1 MKIEIKKI
9 INFGEVTEELI
20 WEGTEDE
27 IFNKFY
33 KENNRLRYCNGTHY
47 KFKWKIYEKRYD
59 LWFDSLTK
67 QKRFDM
73 YYGNGTVD

>member
-9 INFGEVTEELI
+9 RNFDKVTEELI

-33 KENNRLRYCNGTHY
+33 HENNRLRYCNGDY
-47 KFKWKIYEKRYD
+47 FKFKWKMYEERYD
-59 LWFDSLTK
+59 HWFDSLSK
-67 QKRFDM
+67 EKKFHM